1 MTAAHRPVPENTV
14 VTPASVL
21 TGQVIDV
28 AGFAMHVWA
37 ADLPRAEALAAT
49 LRVAVPTSLPPTVH
63 VRFEHRAA
71 PPFHAPP
78 FQWSGDVP
86 IETRREGPDLTF
98 VRSDLG
104 LVARVTPEA
113 IVVTGDATD
122 LSVAFRHVFAFAVAQ
137 LLGGRDRHV
146 FHAATLALGDGCIL
160 VFGPTG
166 AGKSTV
172 ALCALRCGWPV
183 LGDDLVVLES
193 SGDRMLATALPRPIA
208 APPELVDDARAIV
221 MPGDPRARLE
231 LPPETVTAGTRSVLG
246 VVVAAHAD
254 SPRSTVRDLRAFTVL
269 PIVLTSCLNANDGE
283 AARALLPFAATLSR
297 LPAVELAHGTESG
310 TRVGA
315 GASLLE
321 EIRERFGAGGS
332 AVARRGE

>member
-122 LSVAFRHVFAFAVAQ
+122 LSVAFRASRVRGRAAAGWARSSRVPRRDPGPRRRLHPRVRPHWRGQVH
-137 LLGGRDRHV
+137 GG
-146 FHAATLALGDGCIL
+146 
-160 VFGPTG
+160 
-166 AGKSTV
+166 
-172 ALCALRCGWPV
+172 
-183 LGDDLVVLES
+183 
-193 SGDRMLATALPRPIA
+193 
-208 APPELVDDARAIV
+208 
-221 MPGDPRARLE
+221 
-231 LPPETVTAGTRSVLG
+231 
-246 VVVAAHAD
+246 
-254 SPRSTVRDLRAFTVL
+254 TVR
-269 PIVLTSCLNANDGE
+269 I
-283 AARALLPFAATLSR
+283 
-297 LPAVELAHGTESG
+297 AVWL
-310 TRVGA
+310 A
-315 GASLLE
+315 GA
-321 EIRERFGAGGS
+321 
-332 AVARRGE
+332 RR